1 MTASEDRHFLAAVII
16 AAQLH
21 HAMIIARDISITA
34 SNAKSLALRAGAS
47 ARGFVHWHIFISSR
61 PGHYFFLGVVGQNA
75 E

>member
-47 ARGFVHWHIFISSR
+47 ARGFVH
-61 PGHYFFLGVVGQNA
+61 
-75 E
+75 